1 MVGPRLSRE
10 RTERTAPLRHCRVLP
25 VVHRLIPVPTGA
37 IPVFSETE
45 TMMRRPIR
53 AAVAVVATAFLVPLL
68 TAGPAPALSGRSTD
82 GARKPADC
90 RPALQVLAS
99 LPGSGGSQVKGLG
112 PTALAVGASRGL
124 PVYWTGT
131 RVHRVPLPAGF
142 TGGEVAA
149 VNAKGLMVGSLHAA
163 GRTAAFSFRAGARA
177 VTLLPEGAH
186 AADVNDHGLIV
197 GDAVKDGS
205 LVGLEW
211 EGTRILRRLAPPAG
225 YSLTS
230 VTALNNAG
238 QIAGSGEAV
247 KDDESWS
254 AGVVWPARRG
264 AAAVPLQRFWPAGV
278 PYDFWY
284 PRDIDRAGRIVGTH
298 DYTRLDTRTPTQWLP
313 PYTTESE
320 PGLLGERTSG
330 TFEAISPTTNVSVG
344 TASDSHMVGPFPPE
358 TAPPEQAQIWPGTG
372 PLLALPRLSPEGASQ
387 AYAVSD
393 DQRVGG
399 SAADARSTTRAVIWT
414 CALRQAYRP

>member
-1 MVGPRLSRE
+1 
-10 RTERTAPLRHCRVLP
+10 
-25 VVHRLIPVPTGA
+25 
-37 IPVFSETE
+37 
-45 TMMRRPIR
+45 MMRRHIR
-53 AAVAVVATAFLVPLL
+53 AAVAVVATALLTPLL
-68 TAGPAPALSGRSTD
+68 AASPAPASPARPAD
-82 GARKPADC
+82 GVREPADC

-99 LPGSGGSQVKGLG
+99 LPGSGGSEVKGLG
-112 PTALAVGASRGL
+112 PKALAVGASRGL
-124 PVYWTGT
+124 PVFWTGT

-142 TGGEVAA
+142 TGGAVAA
-149 VNAKGLMVGSLHAA
+149 VNAKGLMAGSLHGA

-186 AADVNDHGLIV
+186 AADVNDQGLIV
-197 GDAVKDGS
+197 GDGLKTGT
-205 LVGLEW
+205 LVGLVW
-211 EGTRILRRLAPPAG
+211 DGTRIHRRLAPPAG

-230 VTALNNAG
+230 VTALNDAG

-254 AGVVWPARRG
+254 AGLVWPARRG
-264 AAAVPLQRFWPAGV
+264 AAAVPLQRYWPAGV

-298 DYTRLDTRTPTQWLP
+298 DYTRLDIRTPTQWVP
-313 PYTTESE
+313 PYTVEKE

-330 TFEAISPTTNVSVG
+330 SFEAISPTTGVSVG
-344 TASDSHMVGPFPPE
+344 TASDSHMDGPFPPE
-358 TAPPEQAQIWPGTG
+358 TAPPVQAQIWPGAG
-372 PLLALPRLSPEGASQ
+372 PLLALPRLSPDGASE

-399 SAADARSTTRAVIWT
+399 TAADATSTSRAVIWT

>member
-1 MVGPRLSRE
+1 
-10 RTERTAPLRHCRVLP
+10 
-25 VVHRLIPVPTGA
+25 
-37 IPVFSETE
+37 
-45 TMMRRPIR
+45 MRRHIR
-53 AAVAVVATAFLVPLL
+53 AAVAVVATALLTPLL
-68 TAGPAPALSGRSTD
+68 TASPAPASPARSTD

-90 RPALQVLAS
+90 RPALQVLGS
-99 LPGSGGSQVKGLG
+99 LPGPGGSQVKGLG
-112 PTALAVGASRGL
+112 PKALAVGASRGL

-149 VNAKGLMVGSLHAA
+149 VNAKGLMVGSLHHAD
-163 GRTAAFSFRAGARA
+163 RTAAFSFRAGARR

-186 AADVNDHGLIV
+186 AADVNDRGLIV
-197 GDAVKDGS
+197 GDGLKGGA
-205 LVGLEW
+205 LIGLEW
-211 EGTRILRRLAPPAG
+211 DGARIHRRLAPPAG

-247 KDDESWS
+247 KGDESWS
-254 AGVVWPARRG
+254 AGFFWSARSG
-264 AAAVPLQRFWPAGV
+264 AAAVPLQPFWPSEL
-278 PYDFWY
+278 PYDYWY

-298 DYTRLDTRTPTQWLP
+298 DYIHLDTRTPAQWLP
-313 PYTTESE
+313 PYATRNE

-344 TASDSHMVGPFPPE
+344 TAMDSHMDGPFPPE

-372 PLLALPRLSPEGASQ
+372 PLLALPRLSTKGASQ

-399 SAADARSTTRAVIWT
+399 SAADAASTPRAVVWT

>member
-1 MVGPRLSRE
+1 
-10 RTERTAPLRHCRVLP
+10 
-25 VVHRLIPVPTGA
+25 
-37 IPVFSETE
+37 
-45 TMMRRPIR
+45 MRRHIR
-53 AAVAVVATAFLVPLL
+53 AAVTVVATALFAPLL
-68 TAGPAPALSGRSTD
+68 TASPAPASP
-82 GARKPADC
+82 ARPAGDVLKPADC

-99 LPGSGGSQVKGLG
+99 LPGSGDSKVKGLG
-112 PTALAVGASRGL
+112 PHALAVGGSHGR

-149 VNAKGLMVGSLHAA
+149 VNAKGLMVGSLDGA
-163 GRTAAFSFRAGARA
+163 GRTAAFSFRAGAHK

-186 AADVNDHGLIV
+186 AADVNDRGLIV
-197 GDAVKDGS
+197 GDGATSGA

-211 EGTRILRRLAPPAG
+211 DGNRIARRLKLPAG

-247 KDDESWS
+247 EGENSWS
-254 AGVVWPARRG
+254 AGLTWPAGRG
-264 AAAVPLQRFWPAGV
+264 AATPLQRFWPAGV
-278 PYDFWY
+278 PYDYWY
-284 PRDIDRAGRIVGTH
+284 PRDIDRAGRIVGTY
-298 DYTRLDTRTPTQWLP
+298 DYVHLDTLTPTQWLP
-313 PYTTESE
+313 PYSTENQV
-320 PGLLGERTSG
+320 GHLGERTSG

-344 TASDSHMVGPFPPE
+344 TALDSHIDGPFPPE
-358 TAPPEQAQIWPGTG
+358 TAPPIQAQIWPGTG
-372 PLLALPRLSPEGASQ
+372 PLLALPRLSPEGTSQ

-399 SAADARSTTRAVIWT
+399 TAADATGTSRAVIWT

>member
-1 MVGPRLSRE
+1 
-10 RTERTAPLRHCRVLP
+10 
-25 VVHRLIPVPTGA
+25 
-37 IPVFSETE
+37 
-45 TMMRRPIR
+45 MRRHIR
-53 AAVAVVATAFLVPLL
+53 AAVAVVATAFLTPLL
-68 TAGPAPALSGRSTD
+68 TASPAPASPARPAD
-82 GARKPADC
+82 GAGKPADC

-99 LPGSGGSQVKGLG
+99 LPGSGGSKVKGLG
-112 PTALAVGASRGL
+112 PRDLAVGASRGV

-149 VNAKGLMVGSLHAA
+149 VNAKGLMVGSLHSA
-163 GRTAAFSFRAGARA
+163 GRTAAFSFRIGARA

-186 AADVNDHGLIV
+186 AADVNDRGLIV
-197 GDAVKDGS
+197 GDAVKSGA
-205 LVGLEW
+205 LIGLEW
-211 EGTRILRRLAPPAG
+211 DGARILRRLVPPAG

-247 KDDESWS
+247 KDEESWS
-254 AGVVWPARRG
+254 AGLFWPARSG

-298 DYTRLDTRTPTQWLP
+298 DYTRLDTLTPTQWLP
-313 PYTTESE
+313 PYKNESE

-399 SAADARSTTRAVIWT
+399 SAADAASTPRAVVWT

>member
-1 MVGPRLSRE
+1 
-10 RTERTAPLRHCRVLP
+10 
-25 VVHRLIPVPTGA
+25 
-37 IPVFSETE
+37 
-45 TMMRRPIR
+45 MMRRPIR

-68 TAGPAPALSGRSTD
+68 TASPAPALSSRSAD
-82 GARKPADC
+82 GARRPADC
-90 RPALQVLAS
+90 RPALQVLTS

-112 PTALAVGASRGL
+112 PQALAVGASRGL

-186 AADVNDHGLIV
+186 AADVNDQGLIV
-197 GDAVKDGS
+197 GDAVKGGS

-254 AGVVWPARRG
+254 AGLVWPARRG
-264 AAAVPLQRFWPAGV
+264 AAAIPLQRFWPAGV

-330 TFEAISPTTNVSVG
+330 TFEAISPTTNLSVG

-399 SAADARSTTRAVIWT
+399 SAADARSTSRAVIWT

>member
-1 MVGPRLSRE
+1 
-10 RTERTAPLRHCRVLP
+10 
-25 VVHRLIPVPTGA
+25 
-37 IPVFSETE
+37 
-45 TMMRRPIR
+45 MRRHLR
-53 AAVAVVATAFLVPLL
+53 AAVTVVATALCTPLL
-68 TAGPAPALSGRSTD
+68 TASPAPASPARHAD
-82 GARKPADC
+82 DARKPAC

-99 LPGSGGSQVKGLG
+99 LPGSGDSQVRGLG
-112 PTALAVGASRGL
+112 PNALAVGGSHGL

-149 VNAKGLMVGSLHAA
+149 VNAKGLMVGSLNGA
-163 GRTAAFSFRAGARA
+163 GRSAAFSFRVGARK
-177 VTLLPEGAH
+177 VTLLPAGAH
-186 AADVNDHGLIV
+186 AADVNDRGLIV
-197 GDAVKDGS
+197 GDGGTPGS

-211 EGTRILRRLAPPAG
+211 DGARIVRRLKPPAG

-254 AGVVWPARRG
+254 AGLTWPTGRG
-264 AAAVPLQRFWPAGV
+264 AAAIPLQRFWPAGV
-278 PYDFWY
+278 PYDYWY
-284 PRDIDRAGRIVGTH
+284 PRDIDRAGRIVGTY
-298 DYTRLDTRTPTQWLP
+298 DYVHLDTLTPTQWLP
-313 PYTTESE
+313 PYTTENQV
-320 PGLLGERTSG
+320 GHLGERTSG

-344 TASDSHMVGPFPPE
+344 TARDSHMDGPFPPE
-358 TAPPEQAQIWPGTG
+358 TAPPIQAQIWPGTG
-372 PLLALPRLSPEGASQ
+372 PLLALPRLSPEGTSEAF
-387 AYAVSD
+387 AVSD

-399 SAADARSTTRAVIWT
+399 TAADATSTSRAVIWT

>member
-1 MVGPRLSRE
+1 
-10 RTERTAPLRHCRVLP
+10 
-25 VVHRLIPVPTGA
+25 
-37 IPVFSETE
+37 
-45 TMMRRPIR
+45 MRRPVR
-53 AAVAVVATAFLVPLL
+53 AAVAVVAAAFLIPLL
-68 TAGPAPALSGRSTD
+68 TASPAPASSVRPG
-82 GARKPADC
+82 GVRKPGVC
-90 RPALQVLAS
+90 RPALRVLAS

-112 PTALAVGASRGL
+112 PDALAVGASRGL

-131 RVHRVPLPAGF
+131 QVHRVPLPAEF
-142 TGGEVAA
+142 TGGEVVA
-149 VNAKGLMVGSLHAA
+149 VNAKGLMVGSLQGE

-186 AADVNDHGLIV
+186 AADVNDQGLIV
-197 GDAVKDGS
+197 GDSVKGGA
-205 LVGLEW
+205 LIGLEW
-211 EGTRILRRLAPPAG
+211 DGARIRRRLAPPAG

-254 AGVVWPARRG
+254 AGLLWPAGSG
-264 AAAVPLQRFWPAGV
+264 AAAVPLQRYWPAGV

-298 DYTRLDTRTPTQWLP
+298 DYTRLDILTPTQWLP
-313 PYTTESE
+313 PYAVESE
-320 PGLLGERTSG
+320 PGLLGERTRG

-358 TAPPEQAQIWPGTG
+358 TAPPEQAQIWPGAG
-372 PLLALPRLSPEGASQ
+372 PLLALPRLSPEGPSQ

-393 DQRVGG
+393 GQRVGG
-399 SAADARSTTRAVIWT
+399 AAADATSTPRAVIWT

>member
-1 MVGPRLSRE
+1 
-10 RTERTAPLRHCRVLP
+10 
-25 VVHRLIPVPTGA
+25 
-37 IPVFSETE
+37 
-45 TMMRRPIR
+45 MRRPVR
-53 AAVAVVATAFLVPLL
+53 AAVAVVAAAFLIPLL
-68 TAGPAPALSGRSTD
+68 TASPAPASSVRPGD
-82 GARKPADC
+82 GARKPGVC

-99 LPGSGGSQVKGLG
+99 LPGSGGSRVKGLG
-112 PTALAVGASRGL
+112 PNALAVGASRGL

-131 RVHRVPLPAGF
+131 RVHRVPLPAKF
-142 TGGEVAA
+142 TGGEVVA
-149 VNAKGLMVGSLHAA
+149 VNAKGLMVGSLQGD

-186 AADVNDHGLIV
+186 AADVNDQGLIV
-197 GDAVKDGS
+197 GDTVKGGA
-205 LVGLEW
+205 LIGLEW
-211 EGTRILRRLAPPAG
+211 DGARIRRRLAPPAG

-254 AGVVWPARRG
+254 AGLLWPARSG
-264 AAAVPLQRFWPAGV
+264 AAAVPLQRYWPAGV

-298 DYTRLDTRTPTQWLP
+298 DYTRLDTLTPTQWLP
-313 PYTTESE
+313 PYAIESE

-344 TASDSHMVGPFPPE
+344 TASDSNMVGPFPPE

-372 PLLALPRLSPEGASQ
+372 PLLALPRLSPEGPSQ

-399 SAADARSTTRAVIWT
+399 AAADATSTSRAVIWT

>member
-1 MVGPRLSRE
+1 
-10 RTERTAPLRHCRVLP
+10 
-25 VVHRLIPVPTGA
+25 
-37 IPVFSETE
+37 
-45 TMMRRPIR
+45 MMRRHIR
-53 AAVAVVATAFLVPLL
+53 AAVAVVATALLTPLL
-68 TAGPAPALSGRSTD
+68 TASPAPAAPARPTD
-82 GARKPADC
+82 GARTPADC

-112 PTALAVGASRGL
+112 PNALAVGSSHDL
-124 PVYWTGT
+124 PVYWTGKQ
-131 RVHRVPLPAGF
+131 VHRLPLPAGF

-149 VNAKGLMVGSLHAA
+149 VNAKGLMVGSLHAP
-163 GRTAAFSFRAGARA
+163 GRTAAFSFRAGARM

-186 AADVNDHGLIV
+186 AADVNDRGLIV
-197 GDAVKDGS
+197 GDGVKGGALTG
-205 LVGLEW
+205 LVW
-211 EGTRILRRLAPPAG
+211 DGTRIHRRLAPPAG
-225 YSLTS
+225 YSLIS
-230 VTALNNAG
+230 VTAINNGG

-247 KDDESWS
+247 KEEESWS
-254 AGVVWPARRG
+254 AGLFWSARSSD
-264 AAAVPLQRFWPAGV
+264 AAVPLQRFWPAGV

-298 DYTRLDTRTPTQWLP
+298 DYTRLDILTPTQWLP
-313 PYTTESE
+313 PYTTESQ

-344 TASDSHMVGPFPPE
+344 TALDSHMVGPFPPE
-358 TAPPEQAQIWPGTG
+358 TAPPPQAQIWPGTG
-372 PLLALPRLSPEGASQ
+372 PLLALPRLSPEGASE

-399 SAADARSTTRAVIWT
+399 SAVDASSTPRAVVWT

>member
-1 MVGPRLSRE
+1 
-10 RTERTAPLRHCRVLP
+10 
-25 VVHRLIPVPTGA
+25 
-37 IPVFSETE
+37 
-45 TMMRRPIR
+45 MRRPIR
-53 AAVAVVATAFLVPLL
+53 AAVAVVAAAFLTPLL
-68 TAGPAPALSGRSTD
+68 AAGPAPASSARSTD
-82 GARKPADC
+82 GGRGTTDC

-99 LPGSGGSQVKGLG
+99 LPGSGGSQVQGLG
-112 PTALAVGASRGL
+112 PNALAVGASRGL
-124 PVYWTGT
+124 PAYWTGV

-149 VNAKGLMVGSLHAA
+149 VNAKGLMVGTLHGA
-163 GRTAAFSFRAGARA
+163 GSTAAFSYRAGART

-186 AADVNDHGLIV
+186 AADVNDRGLIV
-197 GDAVKDGS
+197 GDAVKGGS
-205 LVGLEW
+205 LLGLEW
-211 EGTRILRRLAPPAG
+211 DGARIHRWLAPPAG
-225 YSLTS
+225 YTLTS

-238 QIAGSGEAV
+238 QIAGSGEGA

-254 AGVVWPARRG
+254 AGLVWSARSG
-264 AAAVPLQRFWPAGV
+264 EAAVPLQRYWPAGV
-278 PYDFWY
+278 PYDVWY

-298 DYTRLDTRTPTQWLP
+298 DFTRLDTRTPTQWLP

-320 PGLLGERTSG
+320 PGLLGKRTSG
-330 TFEAISPTTNVSVG
+330 TFEAISPTTRVSVG
-344 TASDSHMVGPFPPE
+344 TALDSHVVGPFPPE

-372 PLLALPRLSPEGASQ
+372 PLLALPRLVPKGASQ

-399 SAADARSTTRAVIWT
+399 SAVDAGSTPRAVVWT

>member
-1 MVGPRLSRE
+1 
-10 RTERTAPLRHCRVLP
+10 
-25 VVHRLIPVPTGA
+25 
-37 IPVFSETE
+37 
-45 TMMRRPIR
+45 MRRRIR
-53 AAVAVVATAFLVPLL
+53 AAAAVCATAFLTPLL
-68 TAGPAPALSGRSTD
+68 TASPAAAASVRPAD

-99 LPGSGGSQVKGLG
+99 LPGSGGSEVKGLG
-112 PTALAVGASRGL
+112 PKDLAVGASRGL
-124 PVYWTGT
+124 PAYWTGT

-142 TGGEVAA
+142 TGGTVAA
-149 VNAKGLMVGSLHAA
+149 VNAKGLMVGSLR
-163 GRTAAFSFRAGARA
+163 GEGKTAAFSFRAGARM

-186 AADVNDHGLIV
+186 AADVNDQGLIV
-197 GDAVKDGS
+197 GDAVKSGR
-205 LVGLEW
+205 LVGLVW
-211 EGTRILRRLAPPAG
+211 DGARIHRRLAPPAG

-247 KDDESWS
+247 KDEESWS
-254 AGVVWPARRG
+254 AGLVWPAKSG
-264 AAAVPLQRFWPAGV
+264 APAVPLQRFWPAGV

-298 DYTRLDTRTPTQWLP
+298 DYTRLDTLTPTQWLP
-313 PYTTESE
+313 PYTVETQ

-330 TFEAISPTTNVSVG
+330 TFQAISPTTNVSVG
-344 TASDSHMVGPFPPE
+344 TALDSHMVGPFPPE
-358 TAPPEQAQIWPGTG
+358 TAPPPQAQIWPGTG
-372 PLLALPRLSPEGASQ
+372 PLLALPRLSPEGASE
-387 AYAVSD
+387 AHAVSD

-399 SAADARSTTRAVIWT
+399 SAADARSTPRAVIWT

>member
-1 MVGPRLSRE
+1 
-10 RTERTAPLRHCRVLP
+10 
-25 VVHRLIPVPTGA
+25 
-37 IPVFSETE
+37 
-45 TMMRRPIR
+45 MRRHIR
-53 AAVAVVATAFLVPLL
+53 AAVAVVAAAFLTPLL
-68 TAGPAPALSGRSTD
+68 TASPAPAASAASAAS
-82 GARKPADC
+82 ARPADSPGKPADC

-112 PTALAVGASRGL
+112 PKALAVGASRGL

-149 VNAKGLMVGSLHAA
+149 VNAQGLMVGSLTGA
-163 GRTAAFSFRAGARA
+163 GRTGAFSFRSGAHA

-186 AADVNDHGLIV
+186 SADVNDRGLIV
-197 GDAVKDGS
+197 GDAVKDGAV
-205 LVGLEW
+205 VGLEW
-211 EGTRILRRLAPPAG
+211 EGSRIHRRLAPPAG
-225 YSLTS
+225 YSLSS
-230 VTALNNAG
+230 VTAINNAG
-238 QIAGSGEAV
+238 QIAGSGEAF
-247 KDDESWS
+247 KDEESWS
-254 AGVVWPARRG
+254 AGLFWSARRD
-264 AAAVPLQRFWPAGV
+264 AAAIPLQRYWPSGV
-278 PYDFWY
+278 PYDYWY

-298 DYTRLDTRTPTQWLP
+298 DFTRLDTRTPTQWLP
-313 PYTTESE
+313 PYATESE

-344 TASDSHMVGPFPPE
+344 TAMDSHMVGPFPPE

-399 SAADARSTTRAVIWT
+399 SAADAASTSRAVVWT

>member
-1 MVGPRLSRE
+1 M
-10 RTERTAPLRHCRVLP
+10 
-25 VVHRLIPVPTGA
+25 
-37 IPVFSETE
+37 
-45 TMMRRPIR
+45 
-53 AAVAVVATAFLVPLL
+53 AVVTAAFLTPLL
-68 TAGPAPALSGRSTD
+68 TASPAPAASAASARPAD
-82 GARKPADC
+82 GAARSAAC

-112 PTALAVGASRGL
+112 PKALAVGASRGL

-142 TGGEVAA
+142 TSGEVAA
-149 VNAKGLMVGSLHAA
+149 VNAQGLMVGTVNGP
-163 GRTAAFSFRAGARA
+163 GRNAAFSFRSGART
-177 VTLLPEGAH
+177 VTLLPEGTH
-186 AADVNDHGLIV
+186 AADVNDRGLIV
-197 GDAVKDGS
+197 GGAVKNGA
-205 LVGLEW
+205 LIGLEW
-211 EGTRILRRLAPPAG
+211 EGARIHRRLTPPAG
-225 YSLTS
+225 YALRS
-230 VTALNNAG
+230 VTAINNAG
-238 QIAGSGEAV
+238 QIAGSGEAF
-247 KDDESWS
+247 KDEESWS
-254 AGVVWPARRG
+254 AGLFWPARRD
-264 AAAVPLQRFWPAGV
+264 AAAVPLQRYWPSGV
-278 PYDFWY
+278 PYDYWY

-298 DYTRLDTRTPTQWLP
+298 DVTRLDTRAPTQWLP
-313 PYTTESE
+313 PYATENE

-344 TASDSHMVGPFPPE
+344 TAMDSHIVGPFPPE

-399 SAADARSTTRAVIWT
+399 SAADAASTSRAVVWT

>member
-1 MVGPRLSRE
+1 
-10 RTERTAPLRHCRVLP
+10 
-25 VVHRLIPVPTGA
+25 
-37 IPVFSETE
+37 
-45 TMMRRPIR
+45 MRRHIR
-53 AAVAVVATAFLVPLL
+53 AAVAVVATAFLTPLL
-68 TAGPAPALSGRSTD
+68 TASPAPASPARPAD
-82 GARKPADC
+82 GAGKPADC

-112 PTALAVGASRGL
+112 PRDLAVGASRGV

-149 VNAKGLMVGSLHAA
+149 VNAKGLMVGSLHSA
-163 GRTAAFSFRAGARA
+163 GRTAAFSFRIGARA

-186 AADVNDHGLIV
+186 AADVNDRGLIV
-197 GDAVKDGS
+197 GDAVKSGA
-205 LVGLEW
+205 LIGLEW
-211 EGTRILRRLAPPAG
+211 DGARIVRRLVPPAG

-247 KDDESWS
+247 KDEESWS
-254 AGVVWPARRG
+254 AGLFWPARSG

-298 DYTRLDTRTPTQWLP
+298 DYTRLDTLTPTQWLP
-313 PYTTESE
+313 PYKNESE

-372 PLLALPRLSPEGASQ
+372 PLLALPRLSPAGASQ

-399 SAADARSTTRAVIWT
+399 SAADAALTPRAVVWA

>member
-1 MVGPRLSRE
+1 
-10 RTERTAPLRHCRVLP
+10 
-25 VVHRLIPVPTGA
+25 
-37 IPVFSETE
+37 
-45 TMMRRPIR
+45 MRRHIR
-53 AAVAVVATAFLVPLL
+53 AAVTVVATAFLAPLL
-68 TAGPAPALSGRSTD
+68 TASPAPAAPVRHAD

-112 PTALAVGASRGL
+112 PSALAVGTSRGL

-149 VNAKGLMVGSLHAA
+149 VNAKGLMVGSLQGA
-163 GRTAAFSFRAGARA
+163 GRTAAFSFRAGART

-186 AADVNDHGLIV
+186 AADVNDQGLIV
-197 GDAVKDGS
+197 GDGAKGGA
-205 LVGLEW
+205 LIGLEW
-211 EGTRILRRLAPPAG
+211 NGARIHRRLAPPAG
-225 YSLTS
+225 YALRS
-230 VTALNNAG
+230 VTAINNAG

-254 AGVVWPARRG
+254 AGVTWPARKG
-264 AAAVPLQRFWPAGV
+264 AAAIPLQRFWPSGV

-298 DYTRLDTRTPTQWLP
+298 DYTRLDTLTPTQWLP
-313 PYTTESE
+313 PYTTERE
-320 PGLLGERTSG
+320 AGLLGERTSG
-330 TFEAISPTTNVSVG
+330 TFDAISPTTNLSVG
-344 TASDSHMVGPFPPE
+344 TALDSHMVGPFPPE
-358 TAPPEQAQIWPGTG
+358 TAPPTQAQIWPGTG
-372 PLLALPRLSPEGASQ
+372 PLLALPRLSPKGDAQ
-387 AYAVSD
+387 AHAVSD

-399 SAADARSTTRAVIWT
+399 SAVDAASTPRAVVWT
-414 CALRQAYRP
+414 CALRQAYKP